1 MEREYRRKQP
11 KVTINGIIVN
21 KGVEEVEYLREYFV
35 CSLNRPGKYFT
46 TKHAG
51 VYLKRGIV
59 HTVAEDAI
67 AMTDAM
73 LNFK

>member
-1 MEREYRRKQP
+1 MKFQLLYHH
-11 KVTINGIIVN
+11 GIIVN

-35 CSLNRPGKYFT
+35 CSLTRPEKYFT
-46 TKHAG
+46 TKNAG
-51 VYLKRGIV
+51 VYLKHGIV

-67 AMTDAM
+67 AMAKAM